1 MSSWFTEPRRML
13 FKNAVSILH
22 SLGISHFWYASHN
35 YAAAYADWTL
45 SGTER
50 LATVLTVTNAS
61 QAAKIIAPL
70 KEGKVF
76 IVVNSSG
83 FTITIKVA
91 GGSGTTV
98 TNGNTIVVRCTSTD
112 YTGITTTSTSVSG
125 ATITN
130 SSIGSASPS
139 TGAFTTLTASGNVTL
154 SPTGTVAISPS
165 STVTLSPTGALTVNP
180 TAASTINNASLGQTT
195 PLAADATTLGYAAL
209 KSATHDYGAA
219 HADWTL
225 SAAEGRARVFTAT
238 NAAAGGANAILPAGF
253 VGIFQVSNTSGQ
265 TVTWKYAAST
275 GIANATAKKQILFAD
290 GVEVYSLKADY

>member
-154 SPTGTVAISPS
+154 SPTG
-165 STVTLSPTGALTVNP
+165 ALTVNP

-225 SAAEGRARVFTAT
+225 SAAEGRARVFTTT